1 MRHFFAIIILLLGGI
16 SNAQQVG
23 NAAPQM
29 GAVEND
35 PFANYHQRW
44 NPRMQELFQKVKNDG
59 ETVSYYVGAEV
70 GSAFETEDFNKG
82 RVFYKDEDLGEF
94 YYRYNIFSKEIEVK
108 NTLLKEEKHKAL
120 IKDPNVLLIPSQGMR
135 KYRFLPFINE
145 KGEKDEGYLIALFE
159 GNSYTLYKF
168 LEVKFSEAKAAA
180 NSMVNPKP
188 SKFTRFTTFYYRN
201 GDGEIL
207 ELPTKKNKLLAAFKN
222 TESSILKNY
231 IKEEKTNFK
240 EEKDLIRLVAF
251 IDQQ

>member
-120 IKDPNVLLIPSQGMR
+120 IKDVNVLLVSSQGSS
-135 KYRFLPFINE
+135 KYEYQSFVNE
-145 KGEKDEGYLIALFE
+145 KGEKEEGYLIALYE
-159 GNSYTLYKF
+159 GDSYSLYKF
-168 LEVKFSEAKAAA
+168 LQVKFTEAKPAA
-180 NSMVNPKP
+180 NSMVSPTP
-188 SKFTRFTTFYYRN
+188 SKFTQFTDYFFKHSQ
-201 GDGEIL
+201 EPISS
-207 ELPTKKNKLLAAFKN
+207 LPSKKNKLLAKFNPEHASLVKEF
-222 TESSILKNY
+222 
-231 IKEEKTNFK
+231 IKEEKINLSL
-240 EEKDLIRLVAF
+240 EKI
-251 IDQQ
+251 